1 MRPATL
7 RAAGADGAGSLSGRA
22 ASVAAAGRGRE
33 PSGASGGARRAVQDA
48 KGGTAGE
55 RRRCRP
61 ASPPIGRWLL
71 SRPQAARRAVGRTQQ
86 GADGA

>member
-7 RAAGADGAGSLSGRA
+7 RAAGADGAGFLSDRA

-48 KGGTAGE
+48 KGGNAGE
-55 RRRCRP
+55 RRRRRP
-61 ASPPIGRWLL
+61 ACHNLTAAGCFRGLKQPEGR
-71 SRPQAARRAVGRTQQ
+71 
-86 GADGA
+86 

>member
-7 RAAGADGAGSLSGRA
+7 RAAGADGAGFLSDRA

-48 KGGTAGE
+48 KGGDAGE
-55 RRRCRP
+55 RRRRRP
-61 ASPPIGRWLL
+61 ACHNLTAAGCFRGLKQPEGR
-71 SRPQAARRAVGRTQQ
+71 
-86 GADGA
+86 

>member
-7 RAAGADGAGSLSGRA
+7 RAAGADGAGFLSDRA

-48 KGGTAGE
+48 KGGDAGE
-55 RRRCRP
+55 HRRRRP
-61 ASPPIGRWLL
+61 ACR
-71 SRPQAARRAVGRTQQ
+71 ARRAKVASNDLKQPEGR
-86 GADGA
+86 